1 MGKSISTTLLRKAY
15 MSSKYSEVKEEM
27 ANDSK
32 ILGHDVATTGMNV
45 YVKKKNV
52 KESLKI

>member
-1 MGKSISTTLLRKAY
+1 
-15 MSSKYSEVKEEM
+15 MSSKYADVKQEM

-45 YVKKKNV
+45 YVKTAQP
-52 KESLKI
+52 ED